1 MARPDR
7 TSLRCF
13 FEPKSIAV
21 IGASRTPGRPGHTL
35 VENLRKAFSGRIYPI
50 NKEAGE
56 IAGLPAFAS
65 VAEVP
70 GEVDLAVVLVPAES
84 VAPAM
89 LNCAAKGV
97 RGVVVEA
104 ADFAEIGPEGRKR
117 QTQIAE
123 IARKAGMR
131 LWGPNCLGVIDTRSG
146 VITTYQPLRDV
157 VPGHTSLITQS
168 GALAGAVL
176 AQVHEARTFAFNKVC
191 SIGNKADVDEC
202 DLLDYLAGD
211 PTTKVIGMYLES
223 INDGRR
229 FFDLARRLSRE
240 KPIIVLKSGRTPLG
254 VAASL
259 SHTASLAGDDRV
271 VEAAFAQA
279 GIIRVGDIGE
289 FLSVTKAFD
298 RLHERRAGKR
308 VAIVCTTGAGGVL
321 AADQLGLH
329 GLQLAQLSKTTMA
342 RLHEQFPA
350 WLEPNQPL
358 DISPTMMK
366 IGPNRALQYA
376 ASVVLEDDNVDALLL
391 QTFGL
396 PATAS
401 FDAAALAGLIAG
413 KGKAAVAWLYGV
425 RTYLEPWSA
434 ALEAGGL
441 PVMPDLRS
449 AARALQA
456 LASWSQPG
464 SAPQASAAPREP
476 AIAVQ
481 SLPGIA
487 DAFALL
493 QRYGVPA
500 ARGIPAADAE
510 SAARAAQKIGRPVAV
525 KLADMR
531 IAHKSEMGGVR
542 LDLRSADEVRTAA
555 AGMRGPLYVQEMVPP
570 GLEMIISARRD
581 PQFGPVV
588 MCGLGGLWVE
598 VLRDV
603 AIRLA
608 PIDEDEAA
616 RMLKQLKAFALLAG
630 SRGQEAR
637 DSGLL
642 ARALVGLSQCI
653 ADHPR
658 IATIEVNPFIL
669 WPRGGSAVDVVI
681 EMAEAQGEIHV
692 HEH

>member
-637 DSGLL
+637 DGGLL

>member
-1 MARPDR
+1 MARPDS

-35 VENLRKAFSGRIYPI
+35 VENLHKAFSGRIYPI

-70 GEVDLAVVLVPAES
+70 GEVELAVVLVPAES

-89 LNCAAKGV
+89 LSCAAKGV

-202 DLLDYLAGD
+202 DLLDYLACD

-223 INDGRR
+223 INEGRR
-229 FFDLARRLSRE
+229 FFDLARRLSKE
-240 KPIIVLKSGRTPLG
+240 KPIVVLKSGCTPLG

-298 RLHERRAGKR
+298 RLHQRRAGKR

-329 GLQLAQLSKTTMA
+329 GL
-342 RLHEQFPA
+342 E
-350 WLEPNQPL
+350 
-358 DISPTMMK
+358 
-366 IGPNRALQYA
+366 
-376 ASVVLEDDNVDALLL
+376 
-391 QTFGL
+391 
-396 PATAS
+396 
-401 FDAAALAGLIAG
+401 
-413 KGKAAVAWLYGV
+413 
-425 RTYLEPWSA
+425 
-434 ALEAGGL
+434 
-441 PVMPDLRS
+441 
-449 AARALQA
+449 
-456 LASWSQPG
+456 
-464 SAPQASAAPREP
+464 
-476 AIAVQ
+476 
-481 SLPGIA
+481 
-487 DAFALL
+487 
-493 QRYGVPA
+493 
-500 ARGIPAADAE
+500 
-510 SAARAAQKIGRPVAV
+510 
-525 KLADMR
+525 
-531 IAHKSEMGGVR
+531 
-542 LDLRSADEVRTAA
+542 
-555 AGMRGPLYVQEMVPP
+555 
-570 GLEMIISARRD
+570 
-581 PQFGPVV
+581 
-588 MCGLGGLWVE
+588 
-598 VLRDV
+598 
-603 AIRLA
+603 
-608 PIDEDEAA
+608 
-616 RMLKQLKAFALLAG
+616 
-630 SRGQEAR
+630 
-637 DSGLL
+637 
-642 ARALVGLSQCI
+642 
-653 ADHPR
+653 
-658 IATIEVNPFIL
+658 
-669 WPRGGSAVDVVI
+669 
-681 EMAEAQGEIHV
+681 
-692 HEH
+692 

>member
-65 VAEVP
+65 VSEVP

-637 DSGLL
+637 DGGLL

>member
-1 MARPDR
+1 MARPHS

-13 FEPKSIAV
+13 FEPSSIAV

-35 VENLRKAFSGRIYPI
+35 VENLREAFSGRIYPI

-65 VAEVP
+65 VADVT

-84 VAPAM
+84 VAQAM
-89 LNCAAKGV
+89 LSCAAKGV

-104 ADFAEIGPEGRKR
+104 ADFAEIGAEGRKR
-117 QTQIAE
+117 QTQIAD
-123 IARKAGMR
+123 IARNAGMR

-202 DLLDYLAGD
+202 DLLEYLAGD
-211 PTTKVIGMYLES
+211 ATTKVIGMYLES

-229 FFDLARRLSRE
+229 FFDLARRLSSE

-329 GLQLAQLSKTTMA
+329 GLELAQLSKATMA

-376 ASVVLEDDNVDALLL
+376 ASVVLEDDGVDALLL

-401 FDAAALAGLIAG
+401 FDAGALADIVAG

-425 RTYLEPWSA
+425 RTYLEPWTA

-456 LASWSQPG
+456 LGSWSQPG
-464 SAPQASAAPREP
+464 SAPKTSAPPREP
-476 AIAVQ
+476 EIAVQ
-481 SLPGIA
+481 TLPDIA
-487 DAFALL
+487 GAFALL
-493 QRYGVPA
+493 QRYDVPA

-510 SAARAAQKIGRPVAV
+510 AAARAAQKIGRPVAV

-531 IAHKSEMGGVR
+531 IAHKSEMGGVQ
-542 LDLRSADEVRTAA
+542 LDLRRADDVRTAA
-555 AGMRGPLYVQEMVPP
+555 AGMQGPLYVQEMVPP

-581 PQFGPVV
+581 PQFGPLV

-598 VLRDV
+598 ILRDV

-608 PIDEDEAA
+608 PIEEQEAA
-616 RMLKQLKAFALLAG
+616 RMLTQLKAFALLAG

-637 DSGLL
+637 DTALL
-642 ARALVGLSQCI
+642 ARALVGLSRCI
-653 ADHPR
+653 AENPR

-681 EMAEAQGEIHV
+681 EMAEA
-692 HEH
+692 